1 MSAANTDDTKPVAC
15 GLAWRLHE
23 LLGATKA
30 HEGRRLSFLALDPA
44 RKHFGHDWPRVSAKV
59 HGLVA
64 ATLKSFLSDGDVYS
78 AADEFSYIIMSS
90 GREAGDFDKL
100 MEDISSEISSR
111 LTGKGIAKQLVA
123 IIHLN
128 ADTDDSHG
136 PHRGKIAPLAS
147 IDPAE
152 HISNIERIMGE
163 ADSSIVEFKI
173 SDVHTT
179 LSPVL
184 SLGTMSTSA
193 WACLA
198 SRVDEDEVGHYGYDV
213 LPAEADPLL
222 FAELDALAVEYG
234 AKRLKEA
241 TDRQM
246 IVLLPVH
253 RVTLSSKK
261 YREMYLKI
269 CHGLLANR
277 KERVIFDIH
286 GIDEGTPSN
295 RIAEYMQWLRP
306 YAKFIAITL
315 DMDFATL
322 SPFSGTNA
330 ISIGTDIRSLDDD
343 AAIQKIG
350 KFASRVKA
358 ANMKCHI
365 HGISTKF
372 QAELCLKLDIDY
384 MDGELILDTTL
395 P

>member
-1 MSAANTDDTKPVAC
+1 MNAANNDDTKPAAC

-44 RKHFGHDWPRVSAKV
+44 RKHFGHDWPRVSGKV

-64 ATLKSFLSDGDVYS
+64 TTLKSFLSEGDVYS

-90 GREAGDFDKL
+90 GRAASDFDKL

-128 ADTDDSHG
+128 ADTDAHHG
-136 PHRGKIAPLAS
+136 GERRISTLAA
-147 IDPAE
+147 IDPKD
-152 HISNIERIMGE
+152 HLNNIERIMEE
-163 ADSSIVEFKI
+163 ADSNVVEFKI
-173 SDVHTT
+173 GDVKTA

-184 SLGTMSTSA
+184 ALGTMSTSA

-198 SRVDEDEVGHYGYDV
+198 SRVDEDDAAHFGYDV

-222 FAELDALAVEYG
+222 FAELDALTVEYA

-241 TDRQM
+241 ADRHM
-246 IVLLPVH
+246 IVQLPVH
-253 RVTLSSKK
+253 RITLSSKK

-269 CHGLLANR
+269 CHGMLANR
-277 KERVIFDIH
+277 KERIVFDIH

-295 RIAEYMQWLRP
+295 RIAEFMQWLRP
-306 YAKFIAITL
+306 YGKSIAITL
-315 DMDFATL
+315 GIDFSTVAA
-322 SPFSGTNA
+322 FSGTGA
-330 ISIGTDIRSLDDD
+330 VSIGTDIRALDDT

-350 KFASRVKA
+350 KFAGRAKA

-365 HGISTKF
+365 HGISSKF
-372 QAELCLKLDIDY
+372 QAELCLKLDIDF